1 MRFCEAVAKAKSNL
15 GKDQI
20 FVLGLRMRFG
30 VAAAKANRLVEIFV
44 VFVIVV
50 VNIKVIVIPNVIRR
64 LLFLKL
70 SPNPLI

>member
-1 MRFCEAVAKAKSNL
+1 
-15 GKDQI
+15 
-20 FVLGLRMRFG
+20 MRFG
-30 VAAAKANRLVEIFV
+30 VAAAEANRLVEIFV